1 VTRESNPYL
10 RGPWAPVI
18 LDPTR
23 PETVMHR
30 DRGLLI
36 SPDGLKPASLQI
48 APEDIFDLVTPTI
61 RDLDFKVT
69 SGTKLRDM
77 VELERDRWKEART
90 ARLPYGLYAH
100 FADKGHLVHY
110 PPPSLWEAAQTIS
123 SATLYR
129 DFGLEGAFEDMRALV
144 RREVPAVAGCSVG
157 RRIAEGLFCYHFGHM
172 KLADKKCGH
181 PAGNN
186 RAPHTYEEM
195 TRHDSKAVSLAR
207 RLYAEDGLAALS
219 VYRDGVHGGNIDD
232 FVSGNPDVA
241 EPPATIVFEETDDLL
256 TKLDLRV
263 ACRLARVPYAM
274 ITDLGRWSL
283 VDFYD
288 FSRTA
293 ELPLVAGTPDART
306 LQLALA
312 LREDPDNVFL
322 KRTITM
328 ALVGGTEVLRGELR
342 NILTGENQRAGD
354 QPRFSDPPQDGSTCL
369 FGGVVAPRLLLQ
381 KLAGCAT
388 SGRRLLDPL
397 GGEVFRQDW

>member
-1 VTRESNPYL
+1 
-10 RGPWAPVI
+10 
-18 LDPTR
+18 
-23 PETVMHR
+23 MHGER
-30 DRGLLI
+30 DLLI

-48 APEDIFDLVTPTI
+48 SPENIFDLVTPTI
-61 RDLDFKVT
+61 RDLDVKVT

-77 VELERDRWKEART
+77 VELERDRWREAR
-90 ARLPYGLYAH
+90 ARRLPYGLYGY

-110 PPPSLWEAAQTIS
+110 PPRSLWEAAQTIS

-129 DFGLEGAFEDMRALV
+129 DFGLEGSFEEMRALV

-219 VYRDGVHGGNIDD
+219 VYRDGVHDGNIDD

-256 TKLDLRV
+256 TKLDLRI
-263 ACRLARVPYAM
+263 ACRRARVPYAM

-288 FSRTA
+288 FARATRRDPQHRDGRKSTSRGPATVYRSPA
-293 ELPLVAGTPDART
+293 RRVDVPVRGRSRASSLVAKGGGPRDVRPTADRSPRRRSDAAGLVTP
-306 LQLALA
+306 
-312 LREDPDNVFL
+312 
-322 KRTITM
+322 
-328 ALVGGTEVLRGELR
+328 RG
-342 NILTGENQRAGD
+342 
-354 QPRFSDPPQDGSTCL
+354 
-369 FGGVVAPRLLLQ
+369 
-381 KLAGCAT
+381 
-388 SGRRLLDPL
+388 
-397 GGEVFRQDW
+397 